1 MVITMGVSG
10 GGKLIIEYITP
21 DGNPAKVTVKE
32 GSRKIEALNGA
43 IMNVTAIPDKN
54 SELIMLSLDV
64 NQVTGTMSLTLV
76 VGRDLKNRPEVVFI
90 SAQSEE
96 PSVTPTLTIRVTQT
110 PVGREVLVNAS
121 IRVLGDIS
129 CLATLIVHLDIGG
142 GIISSTSYYSATP
155 GYYSFLAITNAKHIP
170 NELAELLVKADPA
183 ALDALKTMI
192 KKLNL

>member
-1 MVITMGVSG
+1 MGVSG

-96 PSVTPTLTIRVTQT
+96 PSATPTLTIRVTQT

-121 IRVLGDIS
+121 IGFWE
-129 CLATLIVHLDIGG
+129 TLV
-142 GIISSTSYYSATP
+142 AP
-155 GYYSFLAITNAKHIP
+155 QP
-170 NELAELLVKADPA
+170 
-183 ALDALKTMI
+183 
-192 KKLNL
+192 